1 VNGLQSTR
9 RTTVEDSS
17 CTNAT
22 AAASCSDNLER
33 DSNPRE
39 EHPFPLSDE
48 ELLELAVM
56 ICLVAGVGS
65 SSRAHD
71 SGVDWWGGV

>member
-1 VNGLQSTR
+1 M
-9 RTTVEDSS
+9 EDAI
-17 CTNAT
+17 CTNAPPV
-22 AAASCSDNLER
+22 ASGSPSDALGR
-33 DSNPRE
+33 DANSRE
-39 EHPFPLSDE
+39 EQSFPLSDE

-71 SGVDWWGGV
+71 IGVDWWGGV

>member
-1 VNGLQSTR
+1 MVD
-9 RTTVEDSS
+9 TT
-17 CTNAT
+17 CTNAA
-22 AAASCSDNLER
+22 AAASCSPTDTVGR
-33 DSNPRE
+33 DANPRE
-39 EHPFPLSDE
+39 EQPFPLSDE

-71 SGVDWWGGV
+71 AGVDWWGGA

>member
-1 VNGLQSTR
+1 MEE
-9 RTTVEDSS
+9 TT
-17 CTNAT
+17 CPNAA
-22 AAASCSDNLER
+22 AAASCSPTDTVGR
-33 DSNPRE
+33 DAIFRE
-39 EHPFPLSDE
+39 EKPFSLSDE

-71 SGVDWWGGV
+71 AGVDWWGGA

>member
-1 VNGLQSTR
+1 MED
-9 RTTVEDSS
+9 TTFTKAS
-17 CTNAT
+17 
-22 AAASCSDNLER
+22 AAASCPPSDVLGRNA
-33 DSNPRE
+33 NPRE
-39 EHPFPLSDE
+39 EQPFPLSDE

-71 SGVDWWGGV
+71 AAVDWWGGA